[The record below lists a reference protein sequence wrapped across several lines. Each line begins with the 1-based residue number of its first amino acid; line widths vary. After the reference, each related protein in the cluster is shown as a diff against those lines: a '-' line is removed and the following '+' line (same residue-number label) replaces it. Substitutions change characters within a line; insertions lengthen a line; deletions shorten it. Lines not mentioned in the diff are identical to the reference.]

1 MQVKRVV
8 VTNTIAHQNFGDLIG
23 TLTHS
28 QQTGLG
34 QRAVL
39 NNHDSLYN
47 ASGIYTNIYDDS
59 NQGDIA
65 GSRTSDGPGNLNNFI
80 GQQAVGPWILTEVDD
95 ALTHIGTNISFSL
108 LIEPHNDQNGATTFE
123 NTPPCTMSQTDFI
136 DVPPGA
142 TNLTILVT
150 NLTPIPQPISLYVK
164 FGAWPTTNNFDAV
177 ANVIPPATNGMISI
191 GPPLTPGR
199 YFYGVFAPCSDTA
212 SQSNSVTA
220 TYYMGV
226 PPAQVIYNSSGPA
239 PILDDAVITN
249 SIYVTA
255 VQPVSSVEV
264 ALRVDH
270 PRVSDLVF
278 HLTSPDGT
286 RMLLVENRGGTDTN
300 GMGQTLAITNVTPV
314 SSSGGP
320 SPDDQ
325 RREHRLEHRQPGD
338 PIQFLHRAG

>member
-1 MQVKRVV
+1 M
-8 VTNTIAHQNFGDLIG
+8 
-23 TLTHS
+23 
-28 QQTGLG
+28 
-34 QRAVL
+34 L
-39 NNHDSLYN
+39 NNHESLHN
-47 ASGIYTNIYDDS
+47 ASGVYTNIYDDS

-65 GSRTSDGPGNLNNFI
+65 NARASDGPGSLNNFV
-80 GQQAVGPWILTEVDD
+80 GQQGIGPWILAEVDD
-95 ALTHIGTNISFSL
+95 ALTHTGAVTAFSL

-150 NLTPIPQPISLYVK
+150 NLTPMPQPIVLYVK
-164 FGAWPTTNNFDAV
+164 YGAWPTTNNFDEKAD
-177 ANVIPPATNGMISI
+177 VIPPATNGIISI

-255 VQPVSSVEV
+255 VQSVSSVEA

-286 RMLLVENRGGTDTN
+286 RVLLVENRGGTDTN
-300 GMGQTLAITNVTPV
+300 GMGQTLAITNNTQVT
-314 SSSGGP
+314 SSG
-320 SPDDQ
+320 D
-325 RREHRLEHRQPGD
+325 RRPRPTS
-338 PIQFLHRAG
+338 